1 MTVKRILLAAAVAIF
16 VAALAYSCSSA
27 GSDEPSIAEATTQPA
42 DQSGT
47 LSPELTTSPFPTDDN
62 APKTDSDLAED
73 AARQAMTAMWSWQ
86 PAVDASTADGLAR
99 ARPWF
104 SDSLVASTLAPA
116 STPERGPGWQWEQ
129 WRSEETRIVADVS
142 IGCSGCPPDEPD
154 RISRVATIHQTAIK
168 TDGTS
173 KPGDTVT
180 IWLTMTR
187 EPAGWRVN
195 ELHY

>member
-1 MTVKRILLAAAVAIF
+1 MTVKRILLAVLVAIL
-16 VAALAYSCSSA
+16 VAALTYSCSSA
-27 GSDEPSIAEATTQPA
+27 GNDEPSAAEATTQPA
-42 DQSGT
+42 DLSGT
-47 LSPELTTSPFPTDDN
+47 LSPEVTTPLVPTDDN
-62 APKTDSDLAED
+62 TPKTDSDLAED

-86 PAVDASTADGLAR
+86 PAVDASSAEGLTR

-104 SDSLVASTLAPA
+104 SDSLVASTL
-116 STPERGPGWQWEQ
+116 STAAPERGPGWQWEQ
-129 WRSEETRIVADVS
+129 WRTEGTRVSADVS

>member
-1 MTVKRILLAAAVAIF
+1 MKFKTILLTTLVAIL
-16 VAALAYSCSSA
+16 VAALAYSCRST
-27 GSDEPSIAEATTQPA
+27 GSDGPSTSEATTQPA
-42 DQSGT
+42 DLSST
-47 LSPELTTSPFPTDDN
+47 LPPEVTTSPLPADDN
-62 APKTDSDLAED
+62 TPKTDSDLAED

-86 PAVDASTADGLAR
+86 PAVDASTADGLTR

-104 SDSLVASTLAPA
+104 SDSLVASTLSTA
-116 STPERGPGWQWEQ
+116 TPERGPGWQWEQ
-129 WRSEETRIVADVS
+129 WRSEGTRISADVS

-154 RISRVATIHQTAIK
+154 RISRVATIHQTAIDA
-168 TDGTS
+168 DGTS

-180 IWLTMTR
+180 IWLTITR

>member
-1 MTVKRILLAAAVAIF
+1 VKFKTILLAALVAIL

-27 GSDEPSIAEATTQPA
+27 GSDEPSNAETTTQPA

-86 PAVDASTADGLAR
+86 PAVDASTADGLTR

-104 SDSLVASTLAPA
+104 SDSLVASTL
-116 STPERGPGWQWEQ
+116 STGTPERGPGWQWEQ
-129 WRSEETRIVADVS
+129 WRTEGTRVSADVS

-154 RISRVATIHQTAIK
+154 QISRVATIHQTAIK

-187 EPAGWRVN
+187 EPVGWRVN

>member
-1 MTVKRILLAAAVAIF
+1 MKFKTILLAALVAIL
-16 VAALAYSCSSA
+16 VAVLAYSCRSTD
-27 GSDEPSIAEATTQPA
+27 SDEPSTTAATTQPA
-42 DQSGT
+42 DHSGT
-47 LSPELTTSPFPTDDN
+47 STPEATASPVPADDN
-62 APKTDSDLAED
+62 TPKTDSVLAED
-73 AARQAMTAMWSWQ
+73 VARQAMTAMWSWQ
-86 PAVDASTADGLAR
+86 PAVDTSTADGLTR

-104 SDSLVASTLAPA
+104 SDSLVASTLSTA
-116 STPERGPGWQWEQ
+116 TPERGPGWQWEQ
-129 WRSEETRIVADVS
+129 WRSEGTRVSADVS

-187 EPAGWRVN
+187 EPVGWRVN

>member
-1 MTVKRILLAAAVAIF
+1 MKFKTILLAVLVAIL
-16 VAALAYSCSSA
+16 VAALAYSCRST
-27 GSDEPSIAEATTQPA
+27 GSDEPSAAETTTQPA
-42 DQSGT
+42 DLSST
-47 LSPELTTSPFPTDDN
+47 LSPEVTTSPFPTDDN
-62 APKTDSDLAED
+62 TPKTDSDLAED

-86 PAVDASTADGLAR
+86 PAVDASTADGLTR
-99 ARPWF
+99 AWPWF
-104 SDSLVASTLAPA
+104 SDSLVASTL
-116 STPERGPGWQWEQ
+116 STAKPERGPGWQWEQ
-129 WRSEETRIVADVS
+129 WRSEGTRVLADVS